1 MIKLRSISNK
11 RYLVVLAV
19 FVAAVSLQAFEP
31 KSVSADKYD
40 DQIKALQQ
48 QLDSY
53 NAQAAELANQ
63 AQTLQS
69 TVSSLRAEA
78 NAIQAQIDISQAKY
92 NKLVADI
99 AATEVR
105 IKEDQD
111 ALGTTLADLYID
123 DQTTLIELLASSAN
137 LSDYLDKQEYRTA
150 IKENLSASIDEIK
163 ILQTQLEKDKK
174 DVERVLKDQNIAK
187 DNLVAKQQEQQKLL
201 NDTKGQEAAFQGL
214 IGDSRAEIQ
223 KVREAQAAYFASLAS
238 SNSKNISA
246 GDPNKGGYPTYLANA
261 PQDSRV
267 DNWGMYNRECVS
279 YTAWKVYQSYKNMP
293 YWGGRGNAWQWAF
306 SGWKDGRGRKVF
318 CNSGNWHTSN
328 AESYGIPSGSTPKV
342 GSVAV
347 ADATPNNP
355 YGHVAW
361 VEGISGSTIRISQY
375 NWYVASLG
383 GWGVYTEMTVNSSI
397 FQRYIYFGE
406 W

>member
-163 ILQTQLEKDKK
+163 ILKTQLEKDKK
-174 DVERVLKDQNIAK
+174 DVERVLKDQNVAK

-318 CNSGNWHTSN
+318 YNSGNWHTSN